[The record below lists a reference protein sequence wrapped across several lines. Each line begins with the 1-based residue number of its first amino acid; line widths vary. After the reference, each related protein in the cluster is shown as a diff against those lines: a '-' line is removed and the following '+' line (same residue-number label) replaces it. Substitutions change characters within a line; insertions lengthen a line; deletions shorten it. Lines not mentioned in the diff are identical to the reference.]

1 MIASSTAY
9 SDAVHSSAFIGVL
22 VGVRRRFE
30 GFWPASLLA
39 AMAFAVHAA
48 SVDPALPAYEPHAL
62 EASGK
67 ASWLSPEGAVTV
79 VGYND
84 MRDMLEPLAARFS
97 AAHPE
102 IRFQLVLPGTRFAP
116 EALAK
121 GESAFAPMGAEFTPP
136 QLAAYR
142 ALQREDPVAFRV
154 AHASLDA
161 RALSGPLAVFVHRD
175 NPLASLTLEQVS
187 RVFAGEARRWGDLGI
202 EGPWAQRPI
211 TSYGMSPGTA
221 LAYAFKDM
229 AMGERSVGAQMRG
242 LPQSADVAQR
252 VSQDPN
258 AIGFAAAM
266 RATGAARVLALA
278 ARAGAEPVVPTEEGL
293 VAGRYPLDRYLLIYV
308 PRPVPPV
315 AREFLR
321 LVLSRE
327 GQQAVASTPQ
337 KYLPL
342 SATDAAKEM
351 SKLELLK

>member
-1 MIASSTAY
+1 MKPLAY
-9 SDAVHSSAFIGVL
+9 AALAVAT
-22 VGVRRRFE
+22 
-30 GFWPASLLA
+30 LA
-39 AMAFAVHAA
+39 HGAE
-48 SVDPALPAYEPHAL
+48 VDPALARYEPRAVEL
-62 EASGK
+62 PRDAGYL
-67 ASWLSPEGAVTV
+67 APDGVVTV

-84 MRDMLEPLAARFS
+84 MRDMLEPLAARFT
-97 AAHPE
+97 AAHPG
-102 IRFQLVLPGTRFAP
+102 IRLKLVLPGTRFAP

-121 GESAFAPMGAEFTPP
+121 GESALAPMGAEFTPP

-175 NPLASLTLEQVS
+175 NPLASLTLEQVA
-187 RVFAGEARRWGDLGI
+187 RVFAGEARRWGDLGV

-211 TSYGMSPGTA
+211 TSYGMSAGTA

-229 AMGERSVGAQMRG
+229 AMGERSIGSQMQG
-242 LPQSADVAQR
+242 LPQSADVVQR

-266 RATGAARVLALA
+266 RATGAARVLPLA
-278 ARAGAEPVVPTEEGL
+278 ARAGAEPVVPTEESL

-321 LVLSRE
+321 LILSRE
-327 GQQAVASTPQ
+327 GQSAVAATPQ

-342 SATDAAKEM
+342 CAQDAANEM
-351 SKLELLK
+351 GRLELLK